1 MENKNWSEKTA
12 SGLRNAA
19 DELEQFAL
27 KYNLGRMEVASF
39 YQRAK
44 KNYRAYLNAVSN
56 KLQHAKSLSAK
67 AKESISLAIKRTMEK
82 LEKEENANI
91 GGSLL
96 NGLRRLR
103 RLLKINNADNEILN
117 EIDAKIQKL
126 KIKIKI

>member
-1 MENKNWSEKTA
+1 MCS
-12 SGLRNAA
+12 SDL
-19 DELEQFAL
+19 
-27 KYNLGRMEVASF
+27 
-39 YQRAK
+39 K